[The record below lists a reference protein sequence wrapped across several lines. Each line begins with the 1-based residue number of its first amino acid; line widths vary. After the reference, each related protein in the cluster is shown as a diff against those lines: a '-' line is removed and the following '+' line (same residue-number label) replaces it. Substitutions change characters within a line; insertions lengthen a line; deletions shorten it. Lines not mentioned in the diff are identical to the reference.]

1 MTRSTFKFNIDLET
15 DDGYIRGKSIDL
27 QSNLPEIMTF
37 DSRRDDY
44 DRKKW
49 EDFFIYDLKNEIQHK
64 LGEYVEAAVKDF
76 LDRAE
81 EMNAEKDKKARNTN
95 ELES

>member
-27 QSNLPEIMTF
+27 QSNLPEITTF

-49 EDFFIYDLKNEIQHK
+49 EDFIIYDLKQELSHYIDRYIE
-64 LGEYVEAAVKDF
+64 GAVKGF
-76 LDRAE
+76 LDE
-81 EMNAEKDKKARNTN
+81 AEKVNASKAKVKK
-95 ELES
+95 LK

>member
-1 MTRSTFKFNIDLET
+1 MARSTFKFHIDFDT

-27 QSNLPEIMTF
+27 QSNLPEITTF

-49 EDFFIYDLKNEIQHK
+49 EEFIVYDLKQE
-64 LGEYVEAAVKDF
+64 LGHYIEKYLEAAVKGF
-76 LDRAE
+76 LDE
-81 EMNAEKDKKARNTN
+81 AEKINASRTKGKKRK
-95 ELES
+95 